1 MVDADG
7 TTSPRL
13 PSHCVQAAL
22 LSAHSPEGASSSPR
36 RGHVTA
42 RRRAP
47 GGRGF
52 AASRGTTSRYL
63 DDDDDDDDDLDDRC
77 EVERRRARPVR
88 LAAAGCRAAA
98 ARPSLP
104 GALES
109 RPGGCESQRRRT
121 RARTRTRRRG
131 VGGCLV
137 TAAAARSLEGYQS
150 DAPANCSAD
159 ANVRCSGYS
168 SVLPVC
174 HTVTTAV
181 CSARRAVT
189 NVGKSTSLTNIS
201 RKSEPCCPGRAS
213 ISTKC
218 LVLYPRKL
226 PKIRTNHSVCTVIG
240 LQNTQWTGSIRKS
253 TCLASNLCRAL
264 GSASRGSVCSGYSSD
279 SVDPATTTSRA
290 RRRLTVSTAAQ
301 TNAGDDVIAGGGG
314 TGNDVTGGGSKT
326 GIGRRMRV
334 HACRDDRI

>member
-63 DDDDDDDDDLDDRC
+63 DDDDDDLDDRC
-77 EVERRRARPVR
+77 EVERRRARPVL
-88 LAAAGCRAAA
+88 LAAAGCRAAG
-98 ARPSLP
+98 ARPSQP

-109 RPGGCESQRRRT
+109 RPGGRDSQRRSTRARTRTRPGGSQRRST

-226 PKIRTNHSVCTVIG
+226 PKIRTNHSMCPVIG

-253 TCLASNLCRAL
+253 TCL
-264 GSASRGSVCSGYSSD
+264 
-279 SVDPATTTSRA
+279 
-290 RRRLTVSTAAQ
+290 
-301 TNAGDDVIAGGGG
+301 TNFFRKLAIFL
-314 TGNDVTGGGSKT
+314 
-326 GIGRRMRV
+326 R
-334 HACRDDRI
+334 

>member
-63 DDDDDDDDDLDDRC
+63 DDDDDDDLDDRC
-77 EVERRRARPVR
+77 EVERRRARPVL
-88 LAAAGCRAAA
+88 LAAAGCRAAG
-98 ARPSLP
+98 ARPSQP

-109 RPGGCESQRRRT
+109 RPGGSQRRSTRARTRTRPGGRESQRPRST
-121 RARTRTRRRG
+121 RPRTRTRRRG

-168 SVLPVC
+168 SVLPAC

-189 NVGKSTSLTNIS
+189 NVGKSTSLTPTFLASQNHAALDERRLVQNALFYTRENF
-201 RKSEPCCPGRAS
+201 RKYVQTTACVRLSAYKTHNGQGLSENQRVLLTFFAS
-213 ISTKC
+213 WQYF
-218 LVLYPRKL
+218 LGNRL
-226 PKIRTNHSVCTVIG
+226 PKNRVQATSSFLGTRAVG
-240 LQNTQWTGSIRKS
+240 L
-253 TCLASNLCRAL
+253 
-264 GSASRGSVCSGYSSD
+264 
-279 SVDPATTTSRA
+279 
-290 RRRLTVSTAAQ
+290 
-301 TNAGDDVIAGGGG
+301 
-314 TGNDVTGGGSKT
+314 
-326 GIGRRMRV
+326 
-334 HACRDDRI
+334 

>member
-63 DDDDDDDDDLDDRC
+63 DDDDDDDDDLDDRY

-88 LAAAGCRAAA
+88 LAAAGCRAAG
-98 ARPSLP
+98 ARPSQP

-109 RPGGCESQRRRT
+109 RPGGSQRRST

-137 TAAAARSLEGYQS
+137 AAAAARSLEGYQS

-168 SVLPVC
+168 SVLPAC

-181 CSARRAVT
+181 CSATRAVT

-226 PKIRTNHSVCTVIG
+226 PKIRTNHSMCTVIG
-240 LQNTQWTGSIRKS
+240 LQTHNGQGLSENRRVLLTFFASWQYF
-253 TCLASNLCRAL
+253 LANRLPKNRVQATSSFLGTRAVGL
-264 GSASRGSVCSGYSSD
+264 
-279 SVDPATTTSRA
+279 
-290 RRRLTVSTAAQ
+290 
-301 TNAGDDVIAGGGG
+301 
-314 TGNDVTGGGSKT
+314 
-326 GIGRRMRV
+326 
-334 HACRDDRI
+334 

>member
-13 PSHCVQAAL
+13 PSRCVQAAL

-63 DDDDDDDDDLDDRC
+63 DDDDDDDLDDRC
-77 EVERRRARPVR
+77 EVERRRARPVL
-88 LAAAGCRAAA
+88 LAAAGCRAAG
-98 ARPSLP
+98 ARPSQP

-109 RPGGCESQRRRT
+109 RPGGSQRRST

-168 SVLPVC
+168 SVLPAC

-189 NVGKSTSLTNIS
+189 NVGKSTSLTPTFLASQNHAALDERRLVQNALFYTRENF
-201 RKSEPCCPGRAS
+201 RKYVQTTACVRLSAYKTHNGQGLSENQRVLLTFFAS
-213 ISTKC
+213 WQYF
-218 LVLYPRKL
+218 LGNRL
-226 PKIRTNHSVCTVIG
+226 PKNRVQAT
-240 LQNTQWTGSIRKS
+240 
-253 TCLASNLCRAL
+253 
-264 GSASRGSVCSGYSSD
+264 SSF
-279 SVDPATTTSRA
+279 
-290 RRRLTVSTAAQ
+290 L
-301 TNAGDDVIAGGGG
+301 
-314 TGNDVTGGGSKT
+314 
-326 GIGRRMRV
+326 
-334 HACRDDRI
+334 